1 MEIFKVKEHFDISH
15 LHFLD
20 GKYWKRLHDIL
31 VESYPTEDVLID
43 FKGIQLISA
52 WESEYF
58 VNMVRHENFYF
69 KVYFNSALVE
79 AVDLLCKSNVPVL
92 KTGRVENYQPTQKIE
107 KPNFLVSPTE
117 VTAVEGGITSED
129 GEMRVRYIYSA
140 IERKESVLALKQA
153 INNKYNGESK
163 VVINL
168 EKIIVQK
175 TMIKELYAIT
185 VELESE
191 LGVPV
196 TCINMVRQKDFDM
209 CVKFGPNIDMNK
221 ISLDDRIAILGKN
234 LPKGA
239 VVILVKYKD
248 KRGAKD
254 AFNVA
259 RQWSRYARFDGIVN
273 GKAKFTTFRQ
283 DSFHT
288 QYHLKQEQLNYSK
301 VDSVVVYTP
310 VDKLGFWDFFLGE
323 DYHVNYAVQFE
334 KSKAHGEW
342 YLDCDNDPCYQKF
355 AIPDYIE
362 LVMEE
367 YELPYN
373 REHLQDCRE
382 NTYRFLNIS
391 SSDDLN

>member
-1 MEIFKVKEHFDISH
+1 MEVFKVKEHFDISH

-20 GKYWKRLHDIL
+20 GKYWKRLHDLL
-31 VESYPTEDVLID
+31 VQQYPTEEVLID
-43 FKGIQLISA
+43 FKGIQLINA

-69 KVYFNSALVE
+69 KVYFNATLVE

-92 KTGRVENYQPTQKIE
+92 KTGRVENYQPTEKIE
-107 KPNFLVSPTE
+107 KPKFVISETE
-117 VTAVEGGITSED
+117 IKSVQDGITSED
-129 GEMRVRYIYSA
+129 GELHVKYCYSA
-140 IERKESVLALKQA
+140 IERKESILALQQA
-153 INNKYNGESK
+153 IRNAFNGESK
-163 VVINL
+163 IVINL
-168 EKIIVQK
+168 QKVIVQK
-175 TMIKELYAIT
+175 TMIKELYGIT
-185 VELESE
+185 VELECE
-191 LGVPV
+191 LGTPV
-196 TCINMVRQKDFDM
+196 TCINMLKQKDFDM

-221 ISLDDRIAILGKN
+221 LSLEDRITILTKH
-234 LPKGA
+234 LPRGSVA
-239 VVILVKYKD
+239 ILVKYKD

-254 AFNVA
+254 AFNVS

-301 VDSVVVYTP
+301 VESVPVFVP

-323 DYHVNYAVQFE
+323 DYHVNFAVQFD
-334 KSKAHGEW
+334 KSKSHGEW
-342 YLDCDNDPCYQKF
+342 YIDCDGDTCYQQF
-355 AIPDYIE
+355 TIPDYIE

-373 REHLQDCRE
+373 KEHLQDCRE
-382 NTYRFLNIS
+382 NTYRFLGIS
-391 SSDDLN
+391 SSDDL